1 MKIGKILI
9 ECEPQGKKLVIPEG
23 ITHIDEAAFDR
34 DGFEEVEELVLPDS
48 LIKIG
53 MEAFY
58 GMEKLKSIDF
68 GNGLE
73 EIGDG
78 AFMSCRCLK
87 EINLPGSITWIGE
100 GAFAYCDALEKVF
113 IPSGKSSE
121 GIGYIEQICERAF
134 RHCKSLVD
142 FKCEKRV
149 EDWGEEV
156 FAHTAFE
163 EFVCPDMMERHIYL
177 SERMFEY
184 CTKLKRIV
192 LPRHLQEIEQDA
204 FRGCERLN
212 EIVKKDEE
220 WQEVEIE
227 NGVVV

>member
-1 MKIGKILI
+1 MKIGNILI
-9 ECEPQGKKLVIPEG
+9 ECDPQGKKLVIPDG
-23 ITHIDEAAFDR
+23 ITHIEEGLCDR
-34 DGFEEVEELVLPDS
+34 EGFEEIEELVLPDS
-48 LIKIG
+48 LMKIG

-78 AFMSCRCLK
+78 AFARCDGLK
-87 EINLPGSITWIGE
+87 EIKLPGSINWIGE
-100 GAFAYCDALEKVF
+100 SAFENCLCLERVY
-113 IPSGKSSE
+113 IPSGMSSD
-121 GIGYIEQICERAF
+121 GTGYIGQICENAF
-134 RHCKSLVD
+134 RRCRSLVD
-142 FKCEKRV
+142 FECETRV

-156 FAHTAFE
+156 FASTAFE
-163 EFVCPDMMERHIYL
+163 EFVCPDMMERHVYL

-192 LPRHLQEIEQDA
+192 LPRNLQEIEQDA
-204 FRGCERLN
+204 FVGCKRLN

-227 NGVVV
+227 NGTIV